1 MKNVLNKKGKLTAL
15 IAIVLIFG
23 AFAGACSNSGDEEVV
38 AMVNDVKITKGEF
51 YDYMVEQNGEEV
63 LEALIL
69 EKMLQ
74 LEVEANNIEVSEDE
88 IDVEYAEMAEAYGG
102 EEGLK
107 NTLQMYGYTE
117 ESIRKNL
124 KLNLSIEKLMEP
136 LITVSDEEIALYFA
150 ENKEDFDVS
159 EQVKAS
165 HILVATKEEAD
176 DILDK
181 LNSGESFEDLAKEYS
196 LDTSNAGSG
205 GDLGYFGKGAMVQPF
220 EDVAFRL
227 AVGEVSEPVETTFGF
242 HIIKV
247 FDKKAAEEAT
257 LEGSKETITEVLK
270 ETKMTEAYQTWY
282 SEVKGKYT
290 VKNNLFN

>member
-1 MKNVLNKKGKLTAL
+1 MKNILNKKGKLTAL

-23 AFAGACSNSGDEEVV
+23 ALAGACSNAGDEEVV
-38 AMVNDVKITKGEF
+38 AMVNDVKITKDEF
-51 YDYMVEQNGEEV
+51 YDYLVEQNGEEV

-69 EKMLQ
+69 EKMLD
-74 LEVEANNIEVSEDE
+74 LEVEANNIEVTEEE
-88 IDVEYAEMAEAYGG
+88 IDAEYAEMAEAYGG
-102 EEGLK
+102 EEGLQS
-107 NTLQMYGYTE
+107 TLQMYGYTE
-117 ESIRKNL
+117 DSIRKNL

-165 HILVATKEEAD
+165 HILVATKEEAN
-176 DILDK
+176 DILEK
-181 LNSGESFEDLAKEYS
+181 LNSGESFEDLAKEFS
-196 LDTSNAGSG
+196 LDTSNAGNG

-220 EDVAFRL
+220 EEVAFRL

-242 HIIKV
+242 HIIKI

-257 LEGSKETITEVLK
+257 LDGSKEAITEVLK

>member
-1 MKNVLNKKGKLTAL
+1 MKNVLNKKRKLTAL

-23 AFAGACSNSGDEEVV
+23 ALAGACSNSGDEEVV
-38 AMVNDVKITKGEF
+38 AMVNDVKITKEEY

-69 EKMLQ
+69 EKMLD
-74 LEVEANNIEVSEDE
+74 LEVEANNIEVTEDE

-102 EEGLK
+102 IEGLQ

-117 ESIRKNL
+117 DSIRKNL

-136 LITVSDEEIALYFA
+136 LINVTDDEIALYFA
-150 ENKEDFDVS
+150 ENKDDFDVS

-165 HILVATKEEAD
+165 HILVATIEEAND
-176 DILDK
+176 VLEK
-181 LNSGESFEDLAKEYS
+181 LNSGESFEDLAKEFS
-196 LDTSNAGSG
+196 LDTSNAANG

-227 AVGEVSEPVETTFGF
+227 AVGEVSEPVETTFGY
-242 HIIKV
+242 HIIKI